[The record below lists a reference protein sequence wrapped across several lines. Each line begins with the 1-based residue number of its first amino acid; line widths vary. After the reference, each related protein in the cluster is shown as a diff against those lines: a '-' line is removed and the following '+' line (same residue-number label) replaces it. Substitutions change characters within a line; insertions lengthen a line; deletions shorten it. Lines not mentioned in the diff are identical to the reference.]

1 MERNDC
7 AIVRDLI
14 PMYGEDLLSE
24 ETRDYMRDHIEHCG
38 ECRKYLEQCL
48 REVQARNLRAL
59 RRVLRECPDASV
71 AVGTHGTAL
80 STLLNAYD
88 PGFGHADFERIKTLM
103 PWAVHFTF
111 FGEECAGI
119 EEINLFTQEVKIR
132 KEVVASYELETL

>member
-48 REVQARNLRAL
+48 REVQVPVEPPRG
-59 RRVLRECPDASV
+59 RRTKRSSAGCAS
-71 AVGTHGTAL
+71 G
-80 STLLNAYD
+80 
-88 PGFGHADFERIKTLM
+88 
-103 PWAVHFTF
+103 
-111 FGEECAGI
+111 
-119 EEINLFTQEVKIR
+119 
-132 KEVVASYELETL
+132 

>member
-48 REVQARNLRAL
+48 REVQVPVEPPARETDKKIIRGMRFRLIWYLFWPSLYA
-59 RRVLRECPDASV
+59 VCMQFGKV
-71 AVGTHGTAL
+71 AGM
-80 STLLNAYD
+80 LL
-88 PGFGHADFERIKTLM
+88 GG
-103 PWAVHFTF
+103 
-111 FGEECAGI
+111 
-119 EEINLFTQEVKIR
+119 
-132 KEVVASYELETL
+132 